1 MSLIIL
7 PILALIFTTLPDE
20 IFKDDLKIV
29 GATLVIAEDDVAS
42 IEKAKKNTL
51 FTDLLTYLPSRK
63 YLLVH
68 DV

>member
-29 GATLVIAEDDVAS
+29 GTTLVIAEDDVAAN
-42 IEKAKKNTL
+42 EKVKKNSSNL
-51 FTDLLTYLPSRK
+51 ENAFESDLEA
-63 YLLVH
+63 
-68 DV
+68 

>member
-29 GATLVIAEDDVAS
+29 GATLVIAEDDVAAN
-42 IEKAKKNTL
+42 ETVKKN
-51 FTDLLTYLPSRK
+51 S
-63 YLLVH
+63 
-68 DV
+68 